1 VQEIFNGRQGPVSV
15 SCHRRCHTCDGF
27 FGEDFYRRR
36 LSSTGSQLEQTRRV
50 VNADGLK
57 AGTDVFIGRGS
68 LPELEGRDCGEL
80 PRRSQTSFLE
90 RQRLASVGGIP
101 CSAG

>member
-1 VQEIFNGRQGPVSV
+1 M
-15 SCHRRCHTCDGF
+15 
-27 FGEDFYRRR
+27 
-36 LSSTGSQLEQTRRV
+36 SSTGSQLEQTRRV

-80 PRRSQTSFLE
+80 PRRAPRLHFGNVNDSLLSAAFNALLAE
-90 RQRLASVGGIP
+90 SNRQ
-101 CSAG
+101 SAHLHVIFSRCLQIKARRG